1 MCVSVTSSNSPFWAA
16 RWTSPLRSHRNP
28 RQRADFCHVWA
39 LHSARAAWTVAAA
52 QRQQMEAAQS
62 FVVVALAAQEFAL
75 AAVAVAPL
83 QLAAS

>member
-1 MCVSVTSSNSPFWAA
+1 MANLPFWAA
-16 RWTSPLRSHRNP
+16 QWTSPLRSHHNP
-28 RQRADFCHVWA
+28 RQRADSCHVWV

-52 QRQQMEAAQS
+52 QRQQVEAAQS
-62 FVVVALAAQEFAL
+62 FVVAAVAAQEFVL

>member
-16 RWTSPLRSHRNP
+16 RWTSPLRSHHNP
-28 RQRADFCHVWA
+28 HQRADFCHEWA

-62 FVVVALAAQEFAL
+62 FVVVAVAAQEFVL